1 MTRFRNNLGI
11 LSLMVVISIC
21 DIPALAIESHPSGQS
36 PEPLEAR
43 TNLLQLGS
51 QIRNTSFDC
60 SHLVHSLYERVGLQ
74 YPYATSRTLY
84 RGVEE
89 FKRVVQPKSGD
100 LVVWPGHVGIVV
112 DPSQHSFLSALRM
125 GVKTSS
131 YISGYW
137 KHRGPPRFFRFAFS
151 ADKTSELDRTGN
163 PIPSSPSPRIQNGIS
178 VSP

>member
-1 MTRFRNNLGI
+1 MTSINNNLGI
-11 LSLMVVISIC
+11 LNLMVAVFIFGL
-21 DIPALAIESHPSGQS
+21 PAFAIETPPPTEN
-36 PEPLEAR
+36 PEPLVAR

-51 QIRNTSFDC
+51 QLHNTSFDC
-60 SHLVHSLYERVGLQ
+60 SHLVHSLYERVGLL

-89 FKRVVQPKSGD
+89 FKRVVQPNSGD

-112 DPSQHSFLSALRM
+112 DPSQHRFLSALRM

-151 ADKTSELDRTGN
+151 AEKSSDLDRTDN
-163 PIPSSPSPRIQNGIS
+163 PIPGSTSPRLQNGIS